1 MDPDPDQPAHVRLP
15 TSSSLPWRFVV
26 MAAVLMLPGTLPV
39 LAADDAP
46 PPLAPAPS
54 GPEPQPPPQAGAAA
68 ASEAVDGGDVW
79 APSPS
84 KADPKTPKA
93 LPDVTIEQ
101 KHIGRRVAELV
112 VTPAGFT
119 YHYTLD
125 HLDGMDAG
133 SVLQPH
139 PELSTPRFFR
149 FDF

>member
-1 MDPDPDQPAHVRLP
+1 MPVHSFP
-15 TSSSLPWRFVV
+15 TRRSSDL
-26 MAAVLMLPGTLPV
+26 
-39 LAADDAP
+39 
-46 PPLAPAPS
+46 PPLAPAQPGS
-54 GPEPQPPPQAGAAA
+54 EPQPQRQPALPQAGAAA
-68 ASEAVDGGDVW
+68 APGPVDVGDVW
-79 APSPS
+79 TPSAS
-84 KADPKTPKA
+84 KPDPKAPKA
-93 LPDVTIEQ
+93 LADVTIEQ